1 MRGLCANLSAPGM
14 QMRGNFKSCCASFM
28 LRPTTVRHWPL
39 KMYEEMLSYTLDARN
54 TYHASLAVSH
64 HGWAMW

>member
-1 MRGLCANLSAPGM
+1 M